1 MDRSS
6 LYALQGFVAAAR
18 LRKLSRAAAALNL
31 TVSALSHQLRGLEER
46 LGRRLF
52 ERGPRGVDFTPD
64 GERLYDRI
72 APHLDAIE
80 QALQPYAARRDE
92 VLTLSLMP
100 SFASSW
106 LVPRLPRFVAAHP
119 QIEINLQSSSALV
132 DFAREPVD
140 AALRF
145 GPGNW
150 AGLQAEHLFDDWI
163 TPTASPALVERVGR
177 PTLAT
182 LGDFPLLG
190 DPGNRW
196 AEWFQRF
203 GGREPARFVAH
214 FNDSETLHR
223 AAAEGLG
230 IALGRVTLARPLVDA
245 GRLLPLFSQRLQSEF
260 SHYLV
265 HPPRSDG
272 HRGLA
277 AFRAWL
283 LDEARRYARELA
295 RAPPVPAV
303 RAGQDAGPRSAAG
316 PASKRRP
323 ASKQATKSRAG
334 PAPRRRRD

>member
-1 MDRSS
+1 MDRAS

-18 LRKLSRAAAALNL
+18 LRNLSRAAAELHL
-31 TVSALSHQLRGLEER
+31 TVSALSHQLRGLEAR

-52 ERGPRGVDFTPD
+52 ERGPRGVAFTPD

-80 QALQPYAARRDE
+80 QALRPYAARRDE

-119 QIEINLQSSSALV
+119 QIEINLQSSTSLV

-145 GPGNW
+145 GPGTW
-150 AGLQAEHLFDDWI
+150 PGVEAEHLFDDWI
-163 TPTASPALVERVGR
+163 TPTASPALIEREGR
-177 PTLAT
+177 PTLDQ
-182 LGDFPLLG
+182 LGRFPLLG

-203 GGREPARFVAH
+203 GGHEPARFVAH

-245 GRLLPLFSQRLQSEF
+245 GRLVVLFDERLKSEF

-265 HPPRSDG
+265 YPPRSIA

-283 LDEARRYARELA
+283 LAEARRYTAELEPAAAPAAA
-295 RAPPVPAV
+295 RAARKPAA
-303 RAGQDAGPRSAAG
+303 RPARKPRS
-316 PASKRRP
+316 R
-323 ASKQATKSRAG
+323 
-334 PAPRRRRD
+334 PRRA